1 MKDVA
6 TARMSSKGQVVIP
19 EDIRK
24 RLGLKAGSQFV
35 VIGED
40 DVVIMKTITRP
51 SMRDFDSLTRK
62 ARKQARAAGMTR
74 SDISRAIAEV
84 RGEK

>member
-1 MKDVA
+1 MKEVA

-19 EDIRK
+19 ENIRK
-24 RLGLKAGSQFV
+24 KLGLTGGSQFI

-51 SMRDFDSLTRK
+51 SMRDFDSLAKK

-74 SDISRAIAEV
+74 SDVSRAISEA
-84 RGEK
+84 RGRK

>member
-1 MKDVA
+1 MKDIA

-51 SMRDFDSLTRK
+51 SMRDFDSLTQK

-74 SDISRAIAEV
+74 SDVSRVIAEV
-84 RGEK
+84 RGEQ

>member
-1 MKDVA
+1 MKEVA
-6 TARMSSKGQVVIP
+6 TTRMSSKGQVVIP

-24 RLGLKAGSQFV
+24 KLGLTGGSQFI
-35 VIGED
+35 VIGEG

-51 SMRDFDSLTRK
+51 SMRDFDSLVKK

-74 SDISRAIAEV
+74 SDVSRAISEA

>member
-6 TARMSSKGQVVIP
+6 TTRMSSRGQVVIP

-24 RLGLKAGSQFV
+24 RLGLTTGSQFI

-51 SMRDFDSLTRK
+51 SMRDFDSLTK
-62 ARKQARAAGMTR
+62 NARKQARDAGMTR
-74 SDISRAIAEV
+74 SDISHTIAEV
-84 RGEK
+84 RGKK

>member
-1 MKDVA
+1 MKEVT

-24 RLGLKAGSQFV
+24 KLGLTTGSQFI

-40 DVVIMKTITRP
+40 DLVIMKTIARP
-51 SMRDFDSLTRK
+51 SMRDFDTLTRR
-62 ARKQARAAGMTR
+62 ARKQARSAGMTK
-74 SDISRAIAEV
+74 SDVSRVIAEV
-84 RGEK
+84 RGKK